1 MTTYMKILRYVK
13 PYWVHLSLSV
23 ISTIL
28 FAIFNGATIFLI
40 MPLMD
45 TLFRGGGA
53 KEVLENT
60 ASESSSYVP
69 DFATDLIA
77 DLKASFMNYIFAGS
91 IEEILFRVCGLIL
104 VAFFFKSFFGY
115 MQAFFLAYVEQN
127 FVKDIR
133 DDAYT
138 HLHKLPM
145 SYFKNEQTGEL
156 ISRITNDVQVAHS
169 VSAVFLN
176 LVREPISIIVFLVM
190 ALVISWKLTLFAFLT
205 VPFSLLVI
213 MTVGKALR
221 RYSKKLQEKIA
232 DITTI
237 LEETISGVKI
247 VKAFGTEQFETN
259 KFLKETKTYSKIV
272 LKMVRVR
279 NIASPFSEFIGA
291 GIAAVAI
298 FYGGHLVLIEK
309 SLSASAFLGFL
320 FAIFSMQRPIKE
332 LTTVNNRIQEA
343 SAAADRIFEITETE
357 PTIKNVE
364 NPVNIDSFE
373 NEIVFDNVKFHY
385 DDSPELVLK
394 GIDVKI
400 KKGEIIALVGS
411 SGAGKTTF
419 VDLIPRFY
427 DPTEGAISIDGQ
439 NIKDIKIEDL
449 RKLMGIVTQETVLFN
464 ETIKN
469 NIAYG
474 LDECPEEEIL
484 RVAKIANA
492 DQFIKDMP
500 EGYNTIVGDR
510 GTKLSGGQRQ
520 RLSIARALLK
530 NPPIMIFDE
539 ATSALD
545 NESEVLVQEAIEKL
559 MADRTTFVIAHR
571 LSTIQNA
578 DKILVLDDGKI
589 VQVGKH
595 TELLNDEK
603 GLYKKLYEL
612 QFRSDEK

>member
-1 MTTYMKILRYVK
+1 MTTYLKILRYIK
-13 PYWVHLSLSV
+13 PYWMHLALS
-23 ISTIL
+23 IICTIL
-28 FAIFNGATIFLI
+28 FALFNGATVFLV

-45 TLFRGGGA
+45 TLFRGGA
-53 KEVLENT
+53 AAEKAVENSVNGT
-60 ASESSSYVP
+60 SSYVP
-69 DFATDLIA
+69 EAISESVESLKNAFMDFV
-77 DLKASFMNYIFAGS
+77 FAGE
-91 IEEILFRVCGLIL
+91 IEEILLRVCGLIL
-104 VAFFFKSFFGY
+104 IAFFFKSFFGY
-115 MQAFFLAYVEQN
+115 LQAFFLAYVEQS
-127 FVKDIR
+127 FVKDLR

-145 SYFKNEQTGEL
+145 SFFKNEQTGEL
-156 ISRITNDVQVAHS
+156 ISRVTNDVQLTHS
-169 VSAVFLN
+169 ISAVFLN
-176 LVREPISIIVFLVM
+176 LVREPISIVVFLGM
-190 ALVISWKLTLFAFLT
+190 AVAISWELTLFAILI

-237 LEETISGVKI
+237 LEETINGVKI
-247 VKAFGTEQFETN
+247 VKAFGMEQFENN
-259 KFLKETKTYSKIV
+259 KFLSETKIYSKII

-279 NIASPFSEFIGA
+279 NVASPFSEFLGA
-291 GIAAVAI
+291 AIAALVI
-298 FYGGHLVLIEK
+298 FYGGHLVLVDK

-332 LTTVNNRIQEA
+332 LTTVNNRVQEA
-343 SAAADRIFEITETE
+343 SAAADRIFEIIETE
-357 PTIKNVE
+357 PTIKDIE
-364 NPVNIDSFE
+364 NPIEKDSFE
-373 NEIVFDNVKFHY
+373 NEISFENVKFHY

-394 GIDVKI
+394 GIDLKV

-427 DPTEGAISIDGQ
+427 DPTSGTISIDGQ
-439 NIKDIKIEDL
+439 DIRNIKIEDL

-464 ETIKN
+464 ETIRN

-474 LDECPEEEIL
+474 IIDCPEEKIIE
-484 RVAKIANA
+484 VAKIANA
-492 DQFIKDMP
+492 DVFVREMP
-500 EGYNTIVGDR
+500 NGYDTVVGDR

-559 MADRTTFVIAHR
+559 MRERTTFVIAHR

-578 DKILVLDDGKI
+578 DKIVVLDDGKI
-589 VQVGKH
+589 VQIGKH
-595 TELLNDEK
+595 SELLEDKK
-603 GLYKKLYEL
+603 GIYKKLYEL
-612 QFRSDEK
+612 QFREQ

>member
-1 MTTYMKILRYVK
+1 MTTYIKILKYVK
-13 PYWVHLSLSV
+13 PYWLHLSLSV
-23 ISTIL
+23 ICTIL
-28 FAIFNGATIFLI
+28 FAVSNGATIFLI

-53 KEVLENT
+53 KELAAKTVTEN
-60 ASESSSYVP
+60 SSYVP
-69 DFATDLIA
+69 GFATKIIEDV
-77 DLKASFMNYIFAGS
+77 KTSFMDYIFAGS

-104 VAFFFKSFFGY
+104 TAFFLKSFFGY
-115 MQAFFLAYVEQN
+115 MQSFFLAYVEQN

-176 LVREPISIIVFLVM
+176 LIREPITIIVFLGM
-190 ALVISWKLTLFAFLT
+190 ALAISWKLTLFAFFT
-205 VPFSLLVI
+205 VPVSLLVI
-213 MTVGKALR
+213 MTVGRALR

-237 LEETISGVKI
+237 LEETINGVKI
-247 VKAFGTEQFETN
+247 VKAFGTEQFENN

-279 NIASPFSEFIGA
+279 NIASPFSEFLGA

-357 PTIKNVE
+357 PAIKDAE
-364 NPVNIDSFE
+364 NPFEIESFE
-373 NEIVFDNVKFHY
+373 KEIVFENVKFHY
-385 DDSPELVLK
+385 DDSTELVLN
-394 GIDVKI
+394 GINIKV
-400 KKGEIIALVGS
+400 KKGEIVALVGS
-411 SGAGKTTF
+411 SGAGKTTLI
-419 VDLIPRFY
+419 DLIPRFY
-427 DPTEGAISIDGQ
+427 DPTNGSILIDGS
-439 NIKDIKIEDL
+439 NIKDIKIENL
-449 RKLMGIVTQETVLFN
+449 RKLMGIVTQETILFN

-474 LDECPEEEIL
+474 ISNCPQEEIE

-492 DQFIKDMP
+492 DLFVKEMP
-500 EGYNTIVGDR
+500 DGYDTVVGDR

-578 DKILVLDDGKI
+578 DKILVLDEGKI

-595 TELLNDEK
+595 SELLRDEN

-612 QFRSDEK
+612 QFRD